1 MFGVARAPARRAW
14 KAVMRRIFYHH
25 WPKTRSAVL
34 SVWFSSLEFAPC
46 AIAPD
51 MRCAIMTDA
60 EPKVAPRY
68 LPLG

>member
-1 MFGVARAPARRAW
+1 
-14 KAVMRRIFYHH
+14 
-25 WPKTRSAVL
+25 
-34 SVWFSSLEFAPC
+34 VWFSSLELAPC

-68 LPLG
+68 LPLGWYRREVVEHGY